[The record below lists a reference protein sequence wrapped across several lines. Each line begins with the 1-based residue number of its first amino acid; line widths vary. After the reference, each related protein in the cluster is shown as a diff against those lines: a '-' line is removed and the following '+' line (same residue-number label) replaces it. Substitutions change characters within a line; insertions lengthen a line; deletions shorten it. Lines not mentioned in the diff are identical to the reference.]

1 MVGHLV
7 RIEAKAGFVNTALMF
22 RVETVD
28 SRVKLLV
35 FDELRSSWLI
45 RDKRNIII
53 ETGYAADFDKLLDG
67 LSQLGLT
74 PQDIDYVAL
83 THIHLDHAGGA
94 GHLAR
99 HNPNLTVLVHGK
111 GARHLANPSKLI
123 EGARKAHGERFD
135 AFGEMLPIPIKQI
148 RTIDSG
154 DIVELGDTHLEV
166 FYTPGH
172 AKHHV
177 IFFDPVSASV
187 FTGDALGSKY
197 KNHPNFVLSPPTDY
211 DRKSAKISIDLIQ
224 ALNPQRINFTH
235 CGPYGISGHDHLFEN
250 LKRNHDLWTQSI
262 FEIISQYQFEDDETL
277 FRAFLEKHPELK
289 QFPDQFFSFRLSVK
303 GIRLYLQ
310 RLQN

>member
-1 MVGHLV
+1 
-7 RIEAKAGFVNTALMF
+7 MF

-45 RDKRNIII
+45 RDKKTIII
-53 ETGYAADFDKLLDG
+53 ETGYAADFDKLVDG
-67 LSQLGLT
+67 LKHLGVT
-74 PQDIDYVAL
+74 PRDIDYVAL
-83 THIHLDHAGGA
+83 THVHLDHAGGA

-99 HNPNLTVLVHGK
+99 HNPSLTVFVHAK

-123 EGARKAHGERFD
+123 EGARKAHGKTSST
-135 AFGEMLPIPIKQI
+135 FGEMLPIPVKQI
-148 RTIDSG
+148 RTIDTG
-154 DIVELGDTHLEV
+154 DVIELGNTHLEV

-177 IFFDPVSASV
+177 IFFDPASASV

-197 KNHPNFVLSPPTDY
+197 KNHPNFVLSPPADY
-211 DRKSAKISIDLIQ
+211 DKKSAKISIDLIQ

-235 CGPYGISGHDHLFEN
+235 CGPFGLSGHDHLFEN

-262 FEIISQYQFEDDETL
+262 FEIISQYQPEDDEAL
-277 FRAFLEKHPELK
+277 FRAFLEKRPELK

-310 RLQN
+310 RLKN